1 MIKRKFILTM
11 TACLTV
17 SGFTGNLSA
26 GPKILHE
33 NVPNGGIEVYPAES
47 QWHCRAMTYP
57 SFKLEDRHWI
67 ATGQDFFTA
76 EYGQPLTFTEDWFK
90 QNAYTGGAYSI
101 QDGTLN
107 FNTGSGEFSFGFGRS
122 KIAPSAPCIRL
133 GSGWNQAR
141 KDVYRMHLEVEQ
153 NDTTKW
159 RFGYFTLKNG
169 NPVYRQVKEFTVNG
183 KGAQSCNDNLGN
195 VREVIPSPLIV
206 GIQFDCLTPNVQVK
220 VKTLSIT
227 PASAAV
233 CFRRKFNLSEA
244 PVMAKATFRVCPSYE
259 LYINGQKADSGNKIY
274 PSGIQKTV
282 DIQPFLRK
290 GENTIAFSREFRSW
304 SGGNPDWHFEGFA
317 VDRDGKLTRL
327 LGDEKWKCSI
337 LRQPD
342 WMDWMQP
349 VCDDNAWANAALTDI
364 SNDDYVK
371 LSTGQT
377 AGSGLDPA
385 HMGLLDAVPADRQF
399 PIFAD
404 SEAPAFAVK
413 IPSGLIGKSSLSYY
427 VKNQDT
433 GVTGKTVNVNQKYT
447 DKNGLALCAI
457 TLDKLPAGPYRI
469 NWKLSAADDR
479 AVETRS
485 DEFVVA
491 GPIVQDMVKAA
502 DYEQEL
508 DRRLELVRSID
519 CAAAATDD
527 TEFMDH
533 AGMYN
538 TPKRN
543 KGKVVKKDGMT
554 YRETGDSAHDYFA
567 YRLHG
572 MKLGEPYLIEV
583 IIPDNDSRGIYSGVV
598 EQLPMPFPNNPDR
611 GNRGWFNTT
620 GSCITG
626 KRYPLT
632 GKEHKLRYLYFPCS
646 QAAAVVVMNAAG
658 GSTAAATK
666 INIYTLKGG
675 VPGMEMPDSQRMF
688 GTHYERM
695 NQAAVSG
702 NGGNPLMR
710 QVTMD
715 YRRNNWYYWYKICE
729 RKIKLLR
736 FQGMNMAVEGAYMYD
751 NGQIPVVRHNNNIT
765 EAGFDP
771 LRLMIQMYRANG
783 IHCLLGFEFVSSPT
797 LQVELDMADSQR
809 QMQSGKAESIY
820 FLDRSGKPVMKSLGC
835 GLNFLHPAV
844 KTACLEL
851 VSAIYNNYQA
861 DGGVDGMFMIRGAW
875 WMPTF
880 SVLGSIPEEV
890 GYDDLTVGLFEKE
903 TGINLAINT
912 SAPARFEQRFK
923 LLTGQHRMRWMQWRA
938 EKVQEFFKEVSS
950 SISAGKNKWLLYICD
965 ASLHS
970 SPSGGWSRD
979 FFMGYEAF
987 ASKSAT
993 PENRNNAMNGAFESN
1008 NMPLSLYE
1016 NLPGIKLIVP
1026 NHKQTFS
1033 GGKATD
1039 SFLPMHGW
1047 NTNSGT
1053 MGIVKKFPRL
1063 YPCLD
1068 GLNEIDCPA
1077 AAAKNWLWDMTMR
1090 AAFVIRGAGDNASE
1104 EFVNMAKT
1112 VVPEAIFFAWTD
1124 CNWESAGTES
1134 MRMFCKSLYATPLAD
1149 FQELPDERCRGVSA
1163 AQTAKANGAAWLRLV
1178 NATPYPLTGWIEAD
1192 GKTVEDMVYD
1202 KTLNGQQIPVTMK
1215 PYSVRIFKCAAAKST
1230 VFRCQ
1235 FTLPKKEEAE
1245 VFALGNAILQR
1256 SSLLK
1261 KIPAPVM
1268 EKIRRYAAKDRDAVK
1283 LQNVMD
1289 DFEVATHLQGV
1300 FDKTAALR
1308 QQTLL
1313 KQLETGRGRVNCA
1326 CDKEYT
1332 DLKGN
1337 LWLPDQ
1343 SFNGSSYGNEFA
1355 NAADRGDLSIEE
1367 TSCPRV
1373 YQTEAYGSQLFYH
1386 FPLPDGKYNVYVHIA
1401 ETYPPLKEQG
1411 RVFSVKIG
1419 KDIRKDINPLIKAGG
1434 FAKPYVEVWKD
1445 VTVKSGILS
1454 IEAWGGVGLNGIE
1467 IEKAK

>member
-1 MIKRKFILTM
+1 MFAGRKLWLSGTIL
-11 TACLTV
+11 A
-17 SGFTGNLSA
+17 LSA
-26 GPKILHE
+26 ELTLNLMAGPQILRE
-33 NVPNGGIEVYPAES
+33 NVPNGGINIYPPES

-57 SFKLEDRHWI
+57 AFRLEDKHWI
-67 ATGQDFFTA
+67 TTGPDFFPA
-76 EYGQPLTFTEDWFK
+76 EYGQPLSFTDEWFK
-90 QNAYTGGAYSI
+90 QNGFACGTYSI
-101 QDGTLN
+101 QNGMLS
-107 FNTGSGEFSFGFGRS
+107 FNTGAKEFSFGFGRS
-122 KIAPSAPCIRL
+122 KIAPSAPCIRF

-141 KDVYRMHLEVEQ
+141 KDVYRIHFELEQ
-153 NDTTKW
+153 NDTTRW

-169 NPVYRQVKEFTVNG
+169 NPLYRQIKEFTVNG
-183 KGAQSCNDNLGN
+183 KGTQTCYDNLGL
-195 VREVIPSPLIV
+195 VREVIPSQLIA
-206 GIQFDCLTPNVQVK
+206 GIQFDCLTPNAQVK
-220 VKTLSIT
+220 VKKISIT
-227 PASAAV
+227 PASAEV
-233 CFRRKFNLSEA
+233 FFRRKFNLSEA

-259 LYINGQKADSGNKIY
+259 LYINGQRADAGSKIY

-304 SGGNPDWHFEGFA
+304 SGGNPDWHFEGVA
-317 VDRDGKLTRL
+317 VDRDGRLTRL
-327 LGDEKWKCSI
+327 LGDDKWKCSV

-342 WMDWMQP
+342 WMQLGYN
-349 VCDDNAWANAALTDI
+349 DNAWANAVLTDI
-364 SNDDYVK
+364 PYDDYVK
-371 LSTGQT
+371 LAAGKT

-385 HMGLLDAVPADRQF
+385 HMGLLDTAPADRQF
-399 PIFAD
+399 PVFTD
-404 SEAPAFAVK
+404 SEAPSFKVK
-413 IPSGLIGKSSLSYY
+413 IPAGLTGKLYLSYY

-433 GVTGKTVNVNQKYT
+433 GVTGKTVRTKPEYVEK
-447 DKNGLALCAI
+447 DGLAACTVA
-457 TLDKLPAGPYRI
+457 LDKLPAGPYRI
-469 NWKLSAADDR
+469 YWNLGDIDDR
-479 AVETRS
+479 PVEARS
-485 DEFVVA
+485 DEFAVA

-508 DRRLELVRSID
+508 DKRLELVCSID

-527 TEFMDH
+527 TEFLDH

-538 TPKRN
+538 PPKIN

-554 YRETGDSAHDYFA
+554 YRETGSNAWDYFA

-572 MKLGEPYLIEV
+572 MKPGEPYLVEIL
-583 IIPDNDSRGIYSGVV
+583 IPDNDIRGVYSGVV
-598 EQLPMPFPNNPDR
+598 EQLPIPFPNNPDS

-632 GKEHKLRYLYFPCS
+632 GKEQKLRYLYFPCS

-658 GSTAAATK
+658 GKAAAATK

-675 VPGMEMPDSQRMF
+675 VPGMKMPESSRMF
-688 GTHYERM
+688 GTHYERV

-702 NGGNPLMR
+702 NGGNPLLR
-710 QVTMD
+710 QFTMD
-715 YRRNNWYYWYKICE
+715 YRRDNWYFWYKICE

-751 NGQIPVVRHNNNIT
+751 NGQVPIVRHNNNIA
-765 EAGFDP
+765 EAAFDP

-797 LQVELDMADSQR
+797 LQVEMDKAGSQR
-809 QMQSGKAESIY
+809 QMQAGKSESIY
-820 FLDRSGKPVMKSLGC
+820 FLDRHGKPVMNALGC
-835 GLNFLHPAV
+835 GVNFLHPAV
-844 KTACLEL
+844 KAACMEL
-851 VSAIYNNYQA
+851 ISAIYNNYQA
-861 DGGVDGMFMIRGAW
+861 DGGVDGLFMVRGAW
-875 WMPTF
+875 WQPTF

-890 GYDDLTVGLFEKE
+890 GYDDLTVGIFEKE
-903 TGINLAINT
+903 TGIKLAVDAN
-912 SAPARFEQRFK
+912 APDRFEQRFK
-923 LLTGQHRMRWMQWRA
+923 LLTGLHRARWMQWRA
-938 EKVQEFFKEVSS
+938 EKVQEFFKDVSAR
-950 SISAGKNKWLLYICD
+950 ISAGKNKWPLYICD

-970 SPSGGWSRD
+970 SPAGGWSRD

-993 PENRNNAMNGAFESN
+993 PANRNNAMKGAFESN
-1008 NMPLSLYE
+1008 NMPLELYD
-1016 NLPGIKLIVP
+1016 NLPGIKLIIP
-1026 NHKQTFS
+1026 NHKQTFA
-1033 GGKATD
+1033 GAKATD

-1053 MGIVKKFPRL
+1053 MEIVKKFPRL

-1104 EFVNMAKT
+1104 EFVNMSKT
-1112 VVPEAIFFAWTD
+1112 VVPEAIFYAWTD

-1134 MRMFCKSLYATPLAD
+1134 LRMFCLALYSTPIAD
-1149 FQELPDERCRGVSA
+1149 FQELPDNRCRGISA
-1163 AQTAKANGAAWLRLV
+1163 AQTASVNGAAWLRLV
-1178 NATPYPLTGWIEAD
+1178 NTTPYPLTGWIEAG
-1192 GKTVEDMVYD
+1192 GKAVEDMVYEQ
-1202 KTLNGQQIPVTMK
+1202 TLNGQQMTVTLK
-1215 PYSVRIFKCAAAKST
+1215 PYSVRIFKCADAGPE

-1235 FTLPKKEEAE
+1235 FRLPEKEEAE
-1245 VFALGNAILQR
+1245 VLAVGSAILQQ

-1261 KIPAPVM
+1261 KIPAPLAD
-1268 EKIRRYAAKDRDAVK
+1268 KIRQYVKDGDAVK
-1283 LQNVMD
+1283 LQNVLD

-1313 KQLETGRGRVNCA
+1313 KQLEAGRARINCA

-1343 SFNGSSYGNEFA
+1343 NFNGSSYGSEFA
-1355 NAADRGDLSIEE
+1355 NAADRGEMPIEG
-1367 TSCPRV
+1367 TSCPRI
-1373 YQTEAYGSQLFYH
+1373 YQTEAFGNQIFYH

-1401 ETYPPLKEQG
+1401 ETYPPNKEHG
-1411 RVFSVKIG
+1411 RVFSMKIG
-1419 KDIRKDINPLIKAGG
+1419 RDARKDINPVIKAGG
-1434 FAKPYVEVWKD
+1434 FARPYVEVWKD
-1445 VTVKSGILS
+1445 VTVKNGILS
-1454 IEAWGGVGLNGIE
+1454 IEAWGGAGLNGIE